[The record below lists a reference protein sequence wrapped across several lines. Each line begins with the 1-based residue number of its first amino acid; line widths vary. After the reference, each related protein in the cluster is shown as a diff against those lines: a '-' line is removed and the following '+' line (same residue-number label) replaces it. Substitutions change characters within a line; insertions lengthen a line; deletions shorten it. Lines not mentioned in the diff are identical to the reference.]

1 MSKISRR
8 KFLTAGLAATAGVSS
23 LGVAANLAM
32 RYGLVPPDS
41 GGIYGPG
48 ETLTYAAHRLL
59 ARHSLA
65 REFPRSMISKVPFAN
80 SIPPLNDNFKRLQDD
95 DFVDWRLSVDG
106 LVTRPGSYSLAD
118 LRSFPVRS
126 QITEVV
132 CEEGWSYIA
141 EWIGTPLIEV
151 LKDSGILP
159 QARYLVYFSIDTDWW
174 ESIDMVDAQHSQ
186 TLLTWV
192 MNDGALPVAFGG
204 PLRLRVPRQLG
215 YKSVKFVNRLMVT
228 DSAKGFVSAVDPKSP
243 NYGYSWYAGI

>member
-8 KFLTAGLAATAGVSS
+8 KFLTTGLAATAGVSG
-23 LGVAANLAM
+23 LGVAATLAT

-48 ETLTYAAHRLL
+48 ETLTYAAQRLL
-59 ARHSLA
+59 TRHSLA

-80 SIPPLNDNFKRLQDD
+80 SIPPLNDAFKRLQEGA
-95 DFVDWRLSVDG
+95 FADWRLSVDG
-106 LVTRPGSYSLAD
+106 MVARPGSYSLAD

-141 EWIGTPLIEV
+141 EWIGTPLFEM
-151 LKDSGILP
+151 LKASAVLP
-159 QARYLVYFSIDTDWW
+159 QARYLVYFSIDPDWW
-174 ESIDMVDAQHSQ
+174 ESIDIADAQHPQ
-186 TLLTWV
+186 TLLAWA
-192 MNDGALPVAFGG
+192 MNDADLPVAFGG

-215 YKSVKFVNRLMVT
+215 YKSVKFVTRLVVT

>member
-8 KFLTAGLAATAGVSS
+8 QFVTAGLAATAGVSG
-23 LGVAANLAM
+23 LAVAANLA
-32 RYGLVPPDS
+32 RRHGLIPPDS

-48 ETLTYAAHRLL
+48 ETLTYAAQRLL

-80 SIPPLNDNFKRLQDD
+80 STPPLNDAFKRLQGGA
-95 DFVDWRLSVDG
+95 FADWRLSIDG
-106 LVTRPGSYSLAD
+106 MVARPASYSLAD

-132 CEEGWSYIA
+132 CEEGWSYVA
-141 EWIGTPLIEV
+141 EWIGTPLFEV
-151 LKDSGILP
+151 LKASGVLP
-159 QARYLVYFSIDTDWW
+159 QARYLVYFSIDPDWW
-174 ESIDMVDAQHSQ
+174 ESIDIADAQHPQ
-186 TLLTWV
+186 TLLAWA
-192 MNDGALPVAFGG
+192 MNDADLPVAFGG

-228 DSAKGFVSAVDPKSP
+228 DSLKGFVSALDPKSA
-243 NYGYSWYAGI
+243 NFGYAWYAGI